1 METLPNLFQ
10 QRLIQLEANGA
21 KEYLSKKGKER
32 NKEYAKAVQ
41 CFVDRIN
48 KDRKKEKKPLVEF
61 MQIRMKLLA
70 LKEVDDLR
78 SWYKTCLEYSYT
90 KDKVT
95 GKRNTFSRGFYGGT
109 KIR

>member
-1 METLPNLFQ
+1 MELSNLFQ
-10 QRLIQLEANGA
+10 QRLEEIQATGA

-48 KDRKKEKKPLVEF
+48 KDRNKEKKEPVLFIAV
-61 MQIRMKLLA
+61 RMKLRA

-78 SWYKTCLEYSYT
+78 IWYKTCLDYSYT
-90 KDKVT
+90 RDPKT
-95 GKRNTFSRGFYGGT
+95 LKRKTFSQCFFGGT
-109 KIR
+109 KIK